1 MRRSYA
7 LIKNPPGTAKTYR
20 VRVRSYGLLN
30 SNHGY
35 LLAYIIQHKKVV
47 YKQNY
52 VVYHVTSN
60 RKLMLL
66 GVITCGKTCEMLGC
80 FPT

>member
-1 MRRSYA
+1 MRRSY
-7 LIKNPPGTAKTYR
+7 
-20 VRVRSYGLLN
+20 
-30 SNHGY
+30 SNT
-35 LLAYIIQHKKVV
+35 KKLFTNKIML
-47 YKQNY
+47 YN
-52 VVYHVTSN
+52 VTSN